1 MLYLIQR
8 VEHTHIRHRH
18 MQGRKHLIDAR
29 KQRIQNKEGR
39 TEHYKSGTKKKRR
52 EEVEEE

>member
-39 TEHYKSGTKKKRR
+39 TEHYKSGTKKRR